1 MVKILLILSIVVSAA
16 TAGIG
21 YFNRTQFAQ
30 TKDELANAKTQVT
43 SAQKSL
49 EAEKKKLLDEDTRY
63 EELTVLKEK
72 AESQAATLKAEADT
86 AKKNASDVTAKLAA
100 KEGDVTKQLNEIKA
114 KDAEIS
120 KLKSDAAS
128 ATAAPKVSSSN
139 NEDKAR
145 IGELESVSKQLE
157 TDLNNARAK
166 LEVLERKQKDSAAST
181 ARKNLFGRILA
192 VNQAWNFVVLNIGDR
207 SGILTNTELLV
218 KRGST
223 MIGKVRITTV
233 EPSTSIAEIIPN
245 SLTRGISIQPGDDV
259 IYKAPED

>member
-63 EELTVLKEK
+63 KELTVLKEK
-72 AESQAATLKAEADT
+72 AESQATTLKAEADT

-120 KLKSDAAS
+120 KLKSESESPKAAT
-128 ATAAPKVSSSN
+128 TAPTS
-139 NEDKAR
+139 NEDK
-145 IGELESVSKQLE
+145 IKLEELTTAFNQSQ
-157 TDLNNARAK
+157 TNLNEARAK

-245 SLTRGISIQPGDDV
+245 SLTRGMSIQPGDDV

>member
-1 MVKILLILSIVVSAA
+1 MVKILLILSILVSAA

-21 YFNRTQFAQ
+21 YFNRTQFVQ
-30 TKDELANAKTQVT
+30 TKDELAAAKTQVI
-43 SAQKSL
+43 SAQKTL
-49 EAEKKKLLDEDTRY
+49 EAEKKKLLDEDARY
-63 EELTVLKEK
+63 KELTVLKEK
-72 AESQAATLKAEADT
+72 AESQAATSKAEADS
-86 AKKNASDVTAKLAA
+86 AKKNASDITAKLAA
-100 KEGDVTKQLNEIKA
+100 REGDFTKQLNEIKA

-120 KLKSDAAS
+120 KLKSEAES
-128 ATAAPKVSSSN
+128 PKAAPTAPTS
-139 NEDKAR
+139 NEDK
-145 IGELESVSKQLE
+145 IKLEELSTAFNQSQ
-157 TDLNNARAK
+157 TNLNEARAK

-245 SLTRGISIQPGDDV
+245 SLTRGMSIQPGDDV